1 MIPLKPSGI
10 KKKILSFALIILF
23 VFLNMNKSIA
33 QKIEYLELCYNADS
47 LLRINENHKAF
58 ELYHAAFGKYKGRLD
73 PNDLYNASCAAARI
87 GDIKVALSYLWQLLK
102 ETNFH
107 SKKELIEDQD
117 LIPVRQSKEWPE
129 IISLAE
135 RKDSTAKS
143 RVNANLQNKLE
154 KLIDED
160 QLYRKRRELVLQ
172 ENGDKNKINVIEDSM
187 AITDKRHVKFMRDL
201 IHKYGWLSRDEVG
214 DNGATAI
221 WAIVQHAD
229 DDIEFQKTSLELLKK
244 VCASGKVSRTEV
256 ALLTDRILISE
267 KKQQLYGTQLKRSKS
282 NGKWYPID
290 LFDPPNVDKRRAE
303 MDLFAIQHYL
313 YSVNKTTIK

>member
-1 MIPLKPSGI
+1 MKSNEI
-10 KKKILSFALIILF
+10 KKNILSLAWIILF
-23 VFLNMNKSIA
+23 VFLNINKSTA

-58 ELYHAAFGKYKGRLD
+58 ELYHAAFGKNKGRVD
-73 PNDLYNASCAAARI
+73 PYDLYNASCAAARI
-87 GDIKVALSYLWQLLK
+87 GDTRVALSYIWQLLK

-107 SKKELIEDQD
+107 SKKELLEDED
-117 LIPVRQSKEWPE
+117 LIPVRLSKEWPE
-129 IISLAE
+129 IIALAE
-135 RKDSTAKS
+135 SKDSTAKS
-143 RVNANLQNKLE
+143 RVNVNLQSKLE
-154 KLIDED
+154 KFSDED
-160 QLYRKRRELVLQ
+160 QLYRKKRELVIQ
-172 ENGDKNKINVIEDSM
+172 ENGDQNKINVIEDSM

-201 IHKYGWLSRDEVG
+201 IHKYGWLSSDEVG
-214 DNGATAI
+214 DKGATAI

-244 VCASGKVSRTEV
+244 VCASGKVSAEKV

-290 LFDPPNVDKRRAE
+290 LFDPPNVDRRRAE
-303 MDLFAIQHYL
+303 MDLFAIRHYL
-313 YSVNKTTIK
+313 YSVNRTNRK